1 METSSDLPLVTFEL
15 LPEGVEETNHAKI
28 RGKDS
33 PGRRNKSKGLKV
45 GGFWICLRNRK
56 KTKFSGAW

>member
-1 METSSDLPLVTFEL
+1 MLETSSNLPLVTFEL

-33 PGRRNKSKGLKV
+33 PGRRNKSKDLKV
-45 GGFWICLRNRK
+45 GRLLDMFEE
-56 KTKFSGAW
+56 